1 MVREVPAVARE
12 VQKAEAGVYL
22 KVVRM
27 GLTVLAVAEVIEHT
41 LICQGHMGFRVLAAE
56 VVAEL
61 QYYLTQVQLQKLAAE
76 VAVLVEHGVE
86 VMEPF
91 LPALFLV
98 LAAEAV
104 DVVLAAEAVH

>member
-1 MVREVPAVARE
+1 
-12 VQKAEAGVYL
+12 
-22 KVVRM
+22 
-27 GLTVLAVAEVIEHT
+27 
-41 LICQGHMGFRVLAAE
+41 MGFRVLAAE